1 MLDSTNTGPEPGNE
15 PAAPE
20 NSSAQS
26 TFMALTFDLDGERF
40 AISVKNVQEVIDPL
54 EMTLVPNSDPF
65 APGLINVR
73 GAVVPVLNLQ
83 HRLDV
88 KQNERTTDTRFVV
101 IEAQVDGDKTNFAI
115 IADSL
120 HEVFEVEEEN
130 IHPAPAL
137 GMKWPSEYII
147 GIAQRDERMIIFL
160 DTELIFKPD
169 SVV

>member
-1 MLDSTNTGPEPGNE
+1 MLD
-15 PAAPE
+15 AANAASNDEAPDA
-20 NSSAQS
+20 NDDKSSS

-54 EMTLVPNSDPF
+54 EMTMVPNSDPF

-83 HRLDV
+83 HRLGV
-88 KQNERTTDTRFVV
+88 AENERTTDTRFVV
-101 IEAQVDGDKTNFAI
+101 IEAVIDEDQTNFAI
-115 IADSL
+115 IADSV
-120 HEVFEVEEEN
+120 HEVFEVEESN

-147 GIAQRDERMIIFL
+147 GIAQRDENMIIFL
-160 DTELIFKPD
+160 DTELIFKPEA
-169 SVV
+169 VF